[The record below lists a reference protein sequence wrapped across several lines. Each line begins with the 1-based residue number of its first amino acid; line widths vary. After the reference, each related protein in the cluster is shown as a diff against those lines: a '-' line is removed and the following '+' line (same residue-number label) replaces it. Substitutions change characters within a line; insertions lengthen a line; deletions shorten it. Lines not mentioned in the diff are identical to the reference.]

1 MLRLSRI
8 QWLWMWFGLGIAVFV
23 HDVATGGGIAGLL
36 LYWQL
41 ELFGMVLPVT
51 HALLAIPLIGVPI
64 IWISREAETW
74 WIYRRRSFDA
84 ESSGKLWGR
93 RFLIGGLIAAVIGGL
108 CYWRTALLPSPD
120 DKPQRIV
127 LDEVGSRM
135 VAESRAVLVGTP
147 QRSYWVRYK
156 EALTG
161 RFGTGTEFS
170 HSFVPVTESGWSPD
184 RPVRFLI
191 DTGGDPLSTARPY
204 LSDAGLLLRG
214 ELPVF
219 VRAALE
225 KKGLRVADDVLVL
238 SSDPDFGRTPWL
250 VSAAFCAIGT
260 FVGLLVGLVLP
271 WARSK
276 NQKELE
282 TLRPRVARYFFYAI
296 GGALMLMGACLSIPK
311 VMHIAKAASTTGVIT
326 DTQESGNILSKYSF
340 YVEYDT
346 PQEHYQ
352 RFAETWTPFRKRIGD
367 KVRVLYS
374 PSAADTPQILAFD
387 TDWLV
392 YVTLFFLPGLAIAF
406 LGRILIR
413 PRRGAPS
420 MLMDSTRKV

>member
-1 MLRLSRI
+1 MMLRLRRI
-8 QWLWMWFGLGIAVFV
+8 QWLWVWFGLGIAVFV
-23 HDVATGGGIAGLL
+23 HGVATGGGIAGLL

-51 HALLAIPLIGVPI
+51 HVLLAMPLIVVPI

-74 WIYRRRSFDA
+74 WIHRHRSFDA
-84 ESSGKLWGR
+84 EISGRLWGR
-93 RFLIGGLIAAVIGGL
+93 RFIIGGLIAAMIGGL

-127 LDEVGSRM
+127 LDEVGSRT
-135 VAESRAVLVGTP
+135 VAESRAVLVGAP
-147 QRSYWVRYK
+147 QRSYRVRYK

-170 HSFVPVTESGWSPD
+170 HSFVPVTESGWTPD

-191 DTGGDPLSTARPY
+191 DTGGEPLSTARPY

-225 KKGLRVADDVLVL
+225 KKGLWVADDVLVL

-250 VSAAFCAIGT
+250 VLAAFCAIGT

-276 NQKELE
+276 NQEQLE
-282 TLRPRVARYFFYAI
+282 ALWPRVVRYFFYAI
-296 GGALMLMGACLSIPK
+296 GGALMLVGACLSIPK

-346 PQEHYQ
+346 PQGHYRQ
-352 RFAETWTPFRKRIGD
+352 FADTWTPFGKRIGD

-374 PSAADTPQILAFD
+374 PSAADSPEILAFD
-387 TDWLV
+387 TEWVV
-392 YVTLFFLPGLAIAF
+392 YVTVFFLPGLAIVF

-420 MLMDSTRKV
+420 LLVR

>member
-1 MLRLSRI
+1 
-8 QWLWMWFGLGIAVFV
+8 
-23 HDVATGGGIAGLL
+23 
-36 LYWQL
+36 
-41 ELFGMVLPVT
+41 
-51 HALLAIPLIGVPI
+51 
-64 IWISREAETW
+64 
-74 WIYRRRSFDA
+74 
-84 ESSGKLWGR
+84 
-93 RFLIGGLIAAVIGGL
+93 
-108 CYWRTALLPSPD
+108 
-120 DKPQRIV
+120 
-127 LDEVGSRM
+127 
-135 VAESRAVLVGTP
+135 
-147 QRSYWVRYK
+147 
-156 EALTG
+156 
-161 RFGTGTEFS
+161 
-170 HSFVPVTESGWSPD
+170 
-184 RPVRFLI
+184 
-191 DTGGDPLSTARPY
+191 
-204 LSDAGLLLRG
+204 
-214 ELPVF
+214 
-219 VRAALE
+219 
-225 KKGLRVADDVLVL
+225 
-238 SSDPDFGRTPWL
+238 
-250 VSAAFCAIGT
+250 
-260 FVGLLVGLVLP
+260 VGLLVGLVLP

-392 YVTLFFLPGLAIAF
+392 YVTFFFLPGLAIAF